1 MIFLGSNYDVIDT
14 ILEEI
19 WFSDLLSNQLKK
31 INKNSYLELL

>member
-19 WFSDLLSNQLKK
+19 WFSDFLSNQLQ
-31 INKNSYLELL
+31 KNQ

>member
-14 ILEEI
+14 IIEEI
-19 WFSDLLSNQLKK
+19 WFSDLLLNQLQK

>member
-19 WFSDLLSNQLKK
+19 WFSDLLSNQLQ
-31 INKNSYLELL
+31 KNQ

>member
-19 WFSDLLSNQLKK
+19 WFSDLFSNQLQ
-31 INKNSYLELL
+31 KNQ

>member
-19 WFSDLLSNQLKK
+19 WFLDLLSNQQQ
-31 INKNSYLELL
+31 KNQ